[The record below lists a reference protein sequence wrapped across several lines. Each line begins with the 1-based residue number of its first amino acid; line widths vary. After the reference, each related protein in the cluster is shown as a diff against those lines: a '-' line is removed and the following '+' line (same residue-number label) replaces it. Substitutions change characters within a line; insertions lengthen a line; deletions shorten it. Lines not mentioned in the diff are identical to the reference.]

1 MILSKQDYRLYVTSD
16 LAAHYQTRYRW
27 VFKFSQPLIHFQMT
41 LRKAEYYENCRKD
54 SLGRIYLVLLKLK
67 LMRLSTKLGFT
78 IPRHVFGPGLSIAHW
93 GSIVVHPDVR
103 VGKNC
108 RIHSAV
114 NIGVFNGECPIIG
127 NNVYIAPGAKLF
139 GGITIGDN
147 VTIGANAVVNKDVP
161 SNVTVGGI
169 PAKIISQKDSSGLI
183 VKGYE
188 KSCHLAR
195 DQGMGA
201 AFPKDRLDLSKVTI
215 TLQIK
220 SKSKYQKLV

>member
-1 MILSKQDYRLYVTSD
+1 M
-16 LAAHYQTRYRW
+16 
-27 VFKFSQPLIHFQMT
+27 
-41 LRKAEYYENCRKD
+41 
-54 SLGRIYLVLLKLK
+54 
-67 LMRLSTKLGFT
+67 STNLGFT

-114 NIGVFNGECPIIG
+114 NIGVFNEKCPIIG
-127 NNVYIAPGAKLF
+127 DNVYIAPGAKLF
-139 GGITIGDN
+139 GGIIIGNN

-169 PAKIISQKDSSGLI
+169 PAKIISENNSSGLI

-188 KSCHLAR
+188 RACRK
-195 DQGMGA
+195 
-201 AFPKDRLDLSKVTI
+201 
-215 TLQIK
+215 
-220 SKSKYQKLV
+220 

>member
-1 MILSKQDYRLYVTSD
+1 MLYVTAD

-27 VFKFSQPLIHFQMT
+27 WFRVTRPLIHFQLT
-41 LRKAEYYENCRKD
+41 LRKAEYYENCRKNIP
-54 SLGRIYLVLLKLK
+54 GRIYLTFLKLR
-67 LMRLSTKLGFT
+67 LMKLSTNLGFT
-78 IPRHVFGPGLSIAHW
+78 IPRHVFGPGLSLAHW

-114 NIGVFNGECPIIG
+114 NIGIFKGKCPIIG
-127 NNVYIAPGAKLF
+127 DNVYIAKLF
-139 GGITIGDN
+139 GGITIGNN

-169 PAKIISQKDSSGLI
+169 PAKIISENDSAELI

-188 KSCHLAR
+188 RACHILR
-195 DQGMGA
+195 
-201 AFPKDRLDLSKVTI
+201 R
-215 TLQIK
+215 
-220 SKSKYQKLV
+220 

>member
-1 MILSKQDYRLYVTSD
+1 MFR
-16 LAAHYQTRYRW
+16 
-27 VFKFSQPLIHFQMT
+27 FSQPLIYFQLT

-54 SLGRIYLVLLKLK
+54 ILGKIYFNFLKFK
-67 LMRLSTKLGFT
+67 LMKLSINLGFT

-114 NIGVFNGECPIIG
+114 NIGVFNGKCPTIG
-127 NNVYIAPGAKLF
+127 DNVYIPGAKLF

-169 PAKIISQKDSSGLI
+169 PAKKISENDSSELI

-188 KSCHLAR
+188 RACH
-195 DQGMGA
+195 
-201 AFPKDRLDLSKVTI
+201 KVNG
-215 TLQIK
+215 K
-220 SKSKYQKLV
+220 SKTGDSERHIEKWT

>member
-1 MILSKQDYRLYVTSD
+1 
-16 LAAHYQTRYRW
+16 
-27 VFKFSQPLIHFQMT
+27 VFRFSQPLIYFQLT

-54 SLGRIYLVLLKLK
+54 ILGRIYLVILKLK

-103 VGKNC
+103 VGNNC

-114 NIGVFNGECPIIG
+114 NIGVFNGKSPTIG

-169 PAKIISQKDSSGLI
+169 PAKIISKKDSAGLI
-183 VKGYE
+183 VNAYE
-188 KSCHLAR
+188 RAC
-195 DQGMGA
+195 
-201 AFPKDRLDLSKVTI
+201 
-215 TLQIK
+215 QI
-220 SKSKYQKLV
+220 LGR